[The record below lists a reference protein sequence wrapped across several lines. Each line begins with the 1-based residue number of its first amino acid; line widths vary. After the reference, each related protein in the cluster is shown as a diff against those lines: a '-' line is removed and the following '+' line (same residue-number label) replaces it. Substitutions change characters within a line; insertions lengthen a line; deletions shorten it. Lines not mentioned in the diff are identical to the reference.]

1 MSGISIN
8 REIDDITPD
17 DSVSR
22 GSEDIVTKKRN
33 RPSGKTIPNTIQ
45 YKRWPKCGE
54 HVTIIEEPSNIPEEC
69 YENDSDV
76 ESEFEERNIEFEEW
90 LNLPGGDLA
99 LDPGVEMTLPKSNLI
114 P

>member
-1 MSGISIN
+1 MKFFSSRPSLEFTMSQSMSGISIN
-8 REIDDITPD
+8 SGIDDITPD

-33 RPSGKTIPNTIQ
+33 RPSGKTISNTIQ

-69 YENDSDV
+69 YENDSNV
-76 ESEFEERNIEFEEW
+76 ESEFEENSRNG
-90 LNLPGGDLA
+90 L
-99 LDPGVEMTLPKSNLI
+99 
-114 P
+114 